1 MAAPRR
7 VPFVCLSLLMVAAL
21 APSLYAADSAI
32 DELTKLMPDEVV
44 YFVATG
50 GKAAISDDFQKSIM
64 GRLWNDPSTQSFVTA
79 IRTELMSKLQSGA
92 VDEHVPQMI
101 ALATK
106 YGCLALDRPLMTG
119 IARVENEQG
128 PPACAFAILDAGP
141 RKTDLVNAVSE
152 IEAMIGEGEITEVQV
167 GTLSMHSLA
176 GSEVPVYW
184 GWVGDYLVFAL
195 NDAGGAATKHLVA
208 PRPAP
213 TDQLKKVSNSGDL
226 LAVYYDVPQIWSVI
240 DTLAAR
246 EGGGPKVAIVKAALK
261 ELGLDKLGTVVARTG
276 FSGANL
282 VSESFVGAPAPRT
295 GLLAAF
301 KPIDLNLLK
310 TVDAQAVTASVFNC
324 DVALIYDT
332 AMNAVKAVSPDE
344 GYPEIQK
351 ALAQVESE
359 LGFSIRDGLLQS
371 LAGPVVFYT
380 LPAGKMVEAPMGGIV
395 VELKLHDPALFEKT
409 MTQLGTFVAQVSNGM
424 LQVGSQADEQG
435 RTIHVWASPALA
447 FAQAMPTW
455 VIVGDQVVIG
465 SNTAL
470 CEMGIKQAAGSAD
483 GGSLL
488 DTEGFKKIAAGLPEN
503 LLSFNYTDS
512 AVMFNQMM
520 MQLQQVWPMA
530 MMAATHAHIKL
541 PVMLPSLGHIAKD
554 MQPSCEYNYATPE
567 GFRAVYRGT
576 GLEVSLRGVA
586 GAALGAG
593 IAMPALARARS
604 QARRAVDM
612 SRLKQIGIAMR
623 MYADDHDDQ
632 FPPDLETLKPYLG
645 DDRALESSRKPGDF
659 EGPSYIYITGQ
670 NLGMYPGNIVV
681 YENTGYCSDGVN
693 VLFLDG
699 HVEFMKPDNF
709 RREFKETYERL
720 GREMPDIQFS
730 N

>member
-1 MAAPRR
+1 
-7 VPFVCLSLLMVAAL
+7 
-21 APSLYAADSAI
+21 
-32 DELTKLMPDEVV
+32 
-44 YFVATG
+44 
-50 GKAAISDDFQKSIM
+50 
-64 GRLWNDPSTQSFVTA
+64 
-79 IRTELMSKLQSGA
+79 
-92 VDEHVPQMI
+92 
-101 ALATK
+101 
-106 YGCLALDRPLMTG
+106 
-119 IARVENEQG
+119 
-128 PPACAFAILDAGP
+128 
-141 RKTDLVNAVSE
+141 
-152 IEAMIGEGEITEVQV
+152 
-167 GTLSMHSLA
+167 
-176 GSEVPVYW
+176 
-184 GWVGDYLVFAL
+184 
-195 NDAGGAATKHLVA
+195 
-208 PRPAP
+208 
-213 TDQLKKVSNSGDL
+213 
-226 LAVYYDVPQIWSVI
+226 
-240 DTLAAR
+240 
-246 EGGGPKVAIVKAALK
+246 
-261 ELGLDKLGTVVARTG
+261 
-276 FSGANL
+276 
-282 VSESFVGAPAPRT
+282 
-295 GLLAAF
+295 
-301 KPIDLNLLK
+301 
-310 TVDAQAVTASVFNC
+310 
-324 DVALIYDT
+324 
-332 AMNAVKAVSPDE
+332 
-344 GYPEIQK
+344 
-351 ALAQVESE
+351 
-359 LGFSIRDGLLQS
+359 
-371 LAGPVVFYT
+371 
-380 LPAGKMVEAPMGGIV
+380 
-395 VELKLHDPALFEKT
+395 
-409 MTQLGTFVAQVSNGM
+409 
-424 LQVGSQADEQG
+424 
-435 RTIHVWASPALA
+435 
-447 FAQAMPTW
+447 

-470 CEMGIKQAAGSAD
+470 CEMGIKQAAGNAD

-632 FPPDLETLKPYLG
+632 FPPDLEALKPYLG

-659 EGPSYIYITGQ
+659 EGPSYIYIAGQ